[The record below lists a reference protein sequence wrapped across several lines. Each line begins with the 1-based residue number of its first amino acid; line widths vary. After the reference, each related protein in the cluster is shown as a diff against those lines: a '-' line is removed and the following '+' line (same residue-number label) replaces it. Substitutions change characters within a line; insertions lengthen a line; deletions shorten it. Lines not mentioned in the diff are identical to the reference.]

1 VADEV
6 LRAKMMVKVN
16 HSISFVKGL
25 LAFGE
30 SKSNEKWILQ
40 LLA

>member
-1 VADEV
+1 MVHKLFIGFNVADEV
-6 LRAKMMVKVN
+6 LRAKMMLKVN

-30 SKSNEKWILQ
+30 SK
-40 LLA
+40 